1 MPTPSSHLSDP
12 VEAASPSRFEDVL
25 VCYAANAVTARGGQG
40 EYLRQMTYAL
50 DQLPHGR
57 VLSRHAVAQRAA
69 WYQNTRVITMS
80 TP

>member
-1 MPTPSSHLSDP
+1 MPTPSSHLSGTLWKLRH
-12 VEAASPSRFEDVL
+12 ASRFEDVL

-57 VLSRHAVAQRAA
+57 VLSRRVAARS
-69 WYQNTRVITMS
+69 RRLHRHS
-80 TP
+80 F